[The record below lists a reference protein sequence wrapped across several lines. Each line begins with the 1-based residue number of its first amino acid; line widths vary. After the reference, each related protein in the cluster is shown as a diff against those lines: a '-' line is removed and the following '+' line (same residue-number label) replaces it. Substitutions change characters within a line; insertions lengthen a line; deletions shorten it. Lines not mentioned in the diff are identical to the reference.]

1 VSDAV
6 VLAPRTNETDTGG
19 RPSPRE
25 GDAVL
30 ARRANETDTGAT
42 GDAAGS
48 SQRDTRAVVAR
59 RPPSARPRAN
69 ETDTGP
75 LSRRS
80 EADEVDAK
88 CSSAEAPLASAA
100 GVQAFVRD
108 RDVRGPGTAS
118 VASTRSVRRSRGLS
132 PSLERAT
139 PSSRGARTR
148 RTLPLE
154 RATPSSRGAR
164 TRWTL
169 PLERATPSSRGARTR
184 RTRARPGTPPVRRS
198 ATREPTSRDDVRLI
212 RLPLTGV
219 EGERGLARGL
229 LRVTLRARVDVV

>member
-1 VSDAV
+1 VAALPLERATPSSRGA
-6 VLAPRTNETDTGG
+6 RTRRTRVRPETPPVRRSAT
-19 RPSPRE
+19 RE
-25 GDAVL
+25 PW
-30 ARRANETDTGAT
+30 
-42 GDAAGS
+42 S
-48 SQRDTRAVVAR
+48 RDVRHLLR
-59 RPPSARPRAN
+59 
-69 ETDTGP
+69 P